1 LHQLHLK
8 AEESKLLIRTV
19 KSPVEYL
26 NKLKD
31 ESLKTS
37 ENFGK
42 LVVQSN
48 GGRMKPL
55 STLNREIIQKLS
67 GKASLLGMTSDQLVL
82 GMLSTPDIWKDV
94 KMIKIQTPKLK
105 KFLGVDENEKYIAF
119 SEVFKDGNYY

>member
-1 LHQLHLK
+1 MQKNIASIAIALTLAFASTSLK
-8 AEESKLLIRTV
+8 AEDVNVNNTV

-55 STLNREIIQKLS
+55 STLNREIIQK
-67 GKASLLGMTSDQLVL
+67 
-82 GMLSTPDIWKDV
+82 
-94 KMIKIQTPKLK
+94 IKVAKLH
-105 KFLGVDENEKYIAF
+105 Y
-119 SEVFKDGNYY
+119 